1 MVEKKCLANN
11 IFQTMVDC
19 LLSSW
24 QYSEIT
30 DTQQIYNDRAVN
42 SDSWKHT
49 KWIQSADF
57 INVNEAFGKVEV
69 CYTKDKPELD
79 EGPFLSE
86 ERNLIDAI
94 RILLGGFLQKQKVV
108 YPPGFNFY
116 WSTCSYL

>member
-1 MVEKKCLANN
+1 MEKVSKN
-11 IFQTMVDC
+11 ILPGERSKELNC

-24 QYSEIT
+24 QYPKIT
-30 DTQQIYNDRAVN
+30 CARLTCNGWTIY

-94 RILLGGFLQKQKVV
+94 RILLGGFFQKQKVESSITKCIAV
-108 YPPGFNFY
+108 G
-116 WSTCSYL
+116 